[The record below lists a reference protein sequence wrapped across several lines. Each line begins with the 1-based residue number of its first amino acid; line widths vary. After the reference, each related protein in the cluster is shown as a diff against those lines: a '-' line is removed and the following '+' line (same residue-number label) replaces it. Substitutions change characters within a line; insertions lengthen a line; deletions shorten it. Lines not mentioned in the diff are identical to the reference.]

1 MVVDITP
8 SLAAGEIEQ
17 KMYEN
22 ICSHYSIGQKDV
34 ETVLEKNYT
43 KYCCI
48 NRSNPNVLNRTD
60 LGQYVQSIHTN
71 CKNYSGGF
79 KYQDDTYMNHFCV
92 SNPENAGAVGIEIIQ
107 TNEARTLIASGS
119 LSGCGF
125 AVLFRCNQ
133 VFVIHAG
140 GSNDTKSDLPAEQ
153 RRELINRDIFLMANA
168 LSGPEQYAGVQKNG
182 GGMTCQQLFESI
194 NEQEFYGFIYVAKGT
209 ELCISDCDVQNLVLR
224 SYTTALYHD
233 VVCVMDECGNVSS
246 ALRTI
251 DFYKIHAV
259 HQHQLY
265 KKQDRCVIV

>member
-22 ICSHYSIGQKDV
+22 ICSHYSIGKKDV

-79 KYQDDTYMNHFCV
+79 KYQDDTYMNHYCV
-92 SNPENAGAVGIEIIQ
+92 SNPQNAGAVGIEIIQ
-107 TNEARTLIASGS
+107 TGEARTLIASGS

-125 AVLFRCNQ
+125 AVLFRNDH

-140 GSNDTKSDLPAEQ
+140 GSNDTESDLTVEQ
-153 RRELINRDIFLMANA
+153 RREMINRDIFLMVHA
-168 LSGPEQYAGVQKNG
+168 LNNPEQYAGVQING
-182 GGMTCQQLFESI
+182 GGMSCQELFESI
-194 NEQEFYGFIYVAKGT
+194 KRQRFHGFIYVAKDT
-209 ELCISDCDVQNLVLR
+209 KMCISDSGVQNLVLV
-224 SYTTALYHD
+224 SYVIDSFHD
-233 VVCVMDECGNVSS
+233 VVCVMNRNGDVSS
-246 ALRTI
+246 AIRTMGAN
-251 DFYKIHAV
+251 KIHKV
-259 HQHQLY
+259 YQNQLF
-265 KKQDRCVIV
+265 KKQNRCIIV